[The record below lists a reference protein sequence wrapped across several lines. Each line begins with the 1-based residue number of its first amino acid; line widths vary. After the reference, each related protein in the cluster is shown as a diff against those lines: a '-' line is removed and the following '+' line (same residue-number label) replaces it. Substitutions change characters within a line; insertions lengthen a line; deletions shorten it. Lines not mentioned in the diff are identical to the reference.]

1 MTVLELFVHAV
12 SQFGL
17 PDRVRLNYCGENTE
31 VWKYMIAVHNLDY
44 HCVIT
49 GSSVHNERVE
59 RFWRDVHRCIVS
71 PFTEKFQ
78 SLESNG
84 VLDPL
89 NEVDLYVL
97 YLVFLPLIN
106 KCILEFKESW
116 NHHSLSSEA
125 NMKPF
130 QLFFEGLVHVATSSG
145 SNLGPLTPMNHDVD
159 VSDMIGD
166 QVTVPRI
173 SFCPCTSLKQQLDLI
188 DPFHCNDSIALYT
201 STIQLVGQH
210 LILQCNQCMLK

>member
-1 MTVLELFVHAV
+1 MMTILDLFVHAV

-17 PDRVRLNYCGENTE
+17 PDHVRSDYGGENTE

-59 RFWRDVHRCIVS
+59 RPWRDVHRCIVS

-78 SLESNG
+78 SLESVG

-97 YLVFLPLIN
+97 HLVFLPLIN
-106 KCILEFKESW
+106 KCISEFKESW
-116 NHHSLSSEA
+116 NHHSLFIEA
-125 NMKPF
+125 NMT
-130 QLFFEGLVHVATSSG
+130 LFHLFLKVY
-145 SNLGPLTPMNHDVD
+145 
-159 VSDMIGD
+159 MI
-166 QVTVPRI
+166 
-173 SFCPCTSLKQQLDLI
+173 
-188 DPFHCNDSIALYT
+188 
-201 STIQLVGQH
+201 
-210 LILQCNQCMLK
+210 